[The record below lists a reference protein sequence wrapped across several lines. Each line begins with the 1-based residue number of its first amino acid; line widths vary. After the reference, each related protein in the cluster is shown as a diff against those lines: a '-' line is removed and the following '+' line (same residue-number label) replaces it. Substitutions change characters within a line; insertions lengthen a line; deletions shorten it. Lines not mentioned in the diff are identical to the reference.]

1 MSSDIIFKPRFN
13 PIGWILII
21 LLPLILLLLFL
32 FSINSSGEF
41 TIFFKVAILLLFVFL
56 LISLFFLLIY
66 PTMKYILVNGKLILR
81 CGPFK
86 DVIKLEDIKN
96 ISKKNLIYHTSS
108 MGWKLPGY
116 TLFKI
121 YYPDQGYVNMYA
133 TGMLK
138 DILLIETENQVY
150 GITPKDEKKLIEMI
164 NHV

>member
-13 PIGWILII
+13 PLGWLLTI
-21 LLPLILLLLFL
+21 LLPLILLLIIL
-32 FSINSSGEF
+32 FSVNRSGEF
-41 TIFFKVAILLLFVFL
+41 TIFFKVSIFLLFVCL
-56 LISLFFLLIY
+56 LISFFFLLIY
-66 PTMKYILVNGKLILR
+66 PTMKYKLLNGKLILR

-86 DVIKLEDIKN
+86 DIIEFEDIKS
-96 ISKKNLIYHTSS
+96 ISKANLIYHTTS

-133 TGMLK
+133 TSMLK

-150 GITPKDEKKLIEMI
+150 GITPKNENKLIEMI
-164 NHV
+164 SQ